1 MTTLTAGT
9 QYRKERSERCGR
21 SGRITPCKLECH
33 TRDSPLPAH
42 VFSNRLK
49 HDVPPHPFPE
59 LSPPLQPHS
68 KNRRLDYD
76 GSPPMSEQRRLV
88 LRRCTRGGAIGGV
101 SSRAI
106 LGWGVA
112 EQRRFLRA
120 TSTRARVE
128 SVGGETKN
136 PDDRSITR
144 PASLKC
150 PDHGYN
156 SLHQIVVC
164 TRRVMTG
171 WGHTSASSKP
181 ARHALFSQLP
191 SVSTMDEKSQRRRD
205 GALSLL
211 NVAIEAMNLA
221 KEVSSATP
229 AKAVFGSV
237 SAILVM
243 IRVGLLLV
251 RPSKLQA
258 NAYRTP

>member
-1 MTTLTAGT
+1 MG
-9 QYRKERSERCGR
+9 GMG
-21 SGRITPCKLECH
+21 SG
-33 TRDSPLPAH
+33 
-42 VFSNRLK
+42 
-49 HDVPPHPFPE
+49 
-59 LSPPLQPHS
+59 
-68 KNRRLDYD
+68 
-76 GSPPMSEQRRLV
+76 
-88 LRRCTRGGAIGGV
+88 
-101 SSRAI
+101 AI
-106 LGWGVA
+106 LGWGIA
-112 EQRRFLRA
+112 EQRCLLA
-120 TSTRARVE
+120 TLTRARVE

-144 PASLKC
+144 AASLLKC

-156 SLHQIVVC
+156 LLHQIVVC

-171 WGHTSASSKP
+171 WGHASASSQP

-191 SVSTMDEKSQRRRD
+191 SVSTMDEKSQRRLD
-205 GALSLL
+205 SALSLL

-251 RPSKLQA
+251 RPSQLQA
-258 NAYRTP
+258 NVYRTP